1 MIVCHLSEGQGFG
14 EVEDALNFKS
24 TSKAVVIAVGPGLE
38 LARKEALTCS
48 TTVTHGQ
55 VCVCTVRHNND
66 FMDQSLKP

>member
-1 MIVCHLSEGQGFG
+1 MIVCHLDEGQGFG
-14 EVEDALNFKS
+14 EVEDASTFKF

-55 VCVCTVRHNND
+55 MCVCIVRHNND